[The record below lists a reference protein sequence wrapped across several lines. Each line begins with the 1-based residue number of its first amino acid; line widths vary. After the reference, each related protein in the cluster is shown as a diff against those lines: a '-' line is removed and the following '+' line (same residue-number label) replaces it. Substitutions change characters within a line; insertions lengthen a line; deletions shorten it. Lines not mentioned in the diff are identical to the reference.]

1 MSTVRRYF
9 EVIGEAVDQCEALWS
24 ERITEIQRVQAVAE
38 EHGFTHCAWYDHP
51 RTGCELAGFS
61 REDGEPDREYWIK
74 VGNALSGEAVWKP
87 KRSSKWG
94 KKIFDQLDQIQPPS
108 SKELCELFGLQNW
121 EVQGAFQG
129 GMTMTIA
136 VATAQKFGDRF
147 VVSVPEKDDAKAKIF
162 EGHPCLRE
170 LTLGEWREVQ
180 RAAEEGSRA
189 ETSA

>member
-9 EVIGEAVDQCEALWS
+9 EVIGEAVDPCEAIWS

-51 RTGCELAGFS
+51 MTGCQLAGFS
-61 REDGEPDREYWIK
+61 REDGEPDREYWKK
-74 VGNALSGEAVWKP
+74 VGNASSGEAVWKP

-94 KKIFDQLDQIQPPS
+94 KKIDDQLDQIQPPS
-108 SKELCELFGLQNW
+108 SKKIFELFGLQNW
-121 EVQGAFQG
+121 EVQGASQRG
-129 GMTMTIA
+129 MTIA

-147 VVSVPEKDDAKAKIF
+147 VVSVPEKDDAKAETF